1 MIITWKYTETDDV
14 DVPILTEDFDS
25 GMEIETFQVT
35 HQYEPI
41 NALLSTKSFCA
52 YKDHPYLNAIK
63 AKALQKFYKEWLVE
77 LGFDPKQWTVLGDG
91 TIEEL
96 GKVKEQHQIDA
107 WLSPNDRA
115 KLSPSEAEEI

>member
-1 MIITWKYTETDDV
+1 MIITWKYTAIDNIE
-14 DVPILTEDFDS
+14 VPILTEDFDS

-41 NALLSTKSFCA
+41 NAGLSTKSFCA

-63 AKALQKFYKEWLVE
+63 AKALQKFNKEWLVE
-77 LGFDPKQWTVLGDG
+77 LGFDPKHWNVLGDG

-96 GKVKEQHQIDA
+96 GKVKEQHQIDS
-107 WLSPNDRA
+107 WLSPNDKA
-115 KLSPSEAEEI
+115 KLPPSEAEEI